1 MFCSEG
7 GIAFIVYELLYVGFV
22 FSIAVLLDL
31 YCDRI
36 SNHIILMGFCGILF
50 KLFFE
55 IIRNGFNVSYLIQS
69 IGGCLVP
76 LVCLFPLF
84 YFHMM
89 GAGDIKLLMVA
100 GGFVGLRAVP
110 YCLFISVVVAA
121 VISLYKM
128 IKYHLFQERFAY
140 FSYYM
145 KNYLN
150 TKERKFYYDKELSE
164 ECKVHFSVPAAIS
177 VMLVYII
184 LLM

>member
-1 MFCSEG
+1 MFCIEG
-7 GIAFIVYELLYVGFV
+7 GIAFIVYELLYIGFV

-36 SNHIILMGFCGILF
+36 SNYIIMMGFLGVIF

-55 IIRNGFNVSYLIQS
+55 IVRNGFDTSCFIQS
-69 IGGCLVP
+69 IGGCLLP

-100 GGFVGLRAVP
+100 GGFVGIRLIP
-110 YCLFISVVVAA
+110 YCIFISFVVAA

-128 IKYHLFQERFAY
+128 IKYHLFRERFAY

-145 KNYLN
+145 KNYLS
-150 TKERKFYYDKELSE
+150 TKERKFYYDKGLAE
-164 ECKVHFSVPAAIS
+164 ECKVHFSVPVSIS
-177 VMLVYII
+177 VLVVYII
-184 LLM
+184 LQM